1 MLLKFKAHYPEWF
14 DERKT
19 PEGVNVSPEELK
31 ELKEMPTIAMVAS
44 VGSNDAA
51 DMYNYLGGVKNDQ
64 RSEDLDAAF
73 KQERSNFR
81 IVIVVDMWI
90 TGFDV
95 ECLTY
100 MYNDKPL
107 QKHSLIQT
115 ISRAN
120 RKYPG
125 KEYGLIVDYIGIR
138 DQMMEAR
145 KMYGGDNSVALTE
158 DDIEQATLIFRE
170 YMEILKAL
178 RNLNVI

>member
-1 MLLKFKAHYPEWF
+1 
-14 DERKT
+14 
-19 PEGVNVSPEELK
+19 
-31 ELKEMPTIAMVAS
+31 MPTIAMVAS
-44 VGSNDAA
+44 VGSNDEA

-64 RSEDLDAAF
+64 RSEELDAAF
-73 KQERSNFR
+73 KQVHSNFR

-178 RNLNVI
+178 FKIMI